1 MPPPASPSRGESG
14 RGAVPYAVL
23 LGALLLL
30 TTGPAAGEPGGTLVR
45 IRAQDRDGR
54 PLPGLAVAVRC
65 PGGGEWRTTTDAH
78 GLALVGDVPACPLS
92 LTADAKRPG
101 EGAQAV
107 RLQAERLDG
116 RVASRSD
123 ADGLARDLP
132 SSRGAWSLL
141 ETVEPA
147 AIVENITGASLYPGE
162 PERFSMRGTSWTQNA
177 VLLDG
182 IDVTDP
188 LRGGTPLLL
197 PDTDSLQSIEAT
209 SALAPAGYSVPGVT
223 LAFAPREPPSS
234 WGGTAQAHGLSSGL
248 QSGNPTGAPPPIAQ
262 FGSLVDASLGV
273 GGPVGQRLRLLATG
287 RLARARRLEREDPTE
302 LESRLLSGSL
312 RMAWR
317 AGERDAVDLLTS
329 FQANEAPLLARTR
342 FPGGDPSEHEDALGA
357 ALSWSH
363 RGQGATASAF
373 AGLAR
378 GTFQPQTGG
387 QVADGTVERLLDGP
401 VPDLV
406 VSSRSRR
413 STWSAGGRVALRPS
427 TVGGLWHAPRFGL
440 TFERTALVESP
451 GADGPIP
458 ETVDGLAARV
468 WDYTWPGPESRRH
481 TGSFSAWASE
491 PLAWRDRVFV
501 EAGLRFERT
510 TGAADGAFQGVAWTS
525 LVPRISARLGLL
537 GAGRLTLFGG
547 WGEYRQRLLLD
558 ELAFGDPNAPVAAV
572 YRWSDA
578 NGDGRYQPS
587 EQGVL
592 VARVGPGA
600 GDGSLASIDPGLRQP
615 RTRETVAGVES
626 SPGKGWVV
634 SLTGFDRRE
643 SDLVEPMDVGAPLSA
658 YTVSYLPDPGG
669 DIASPQDDQLL
680 PVFERRPETF
690 GLDRY
695 LLANPAGLT
704 GRYQGVELRVEKRL
718 SARLALC
725 AGATASRNEI
735 HGANRGFRVEEND
748 QGVVGELFVDPNA
761 DTYSLGRGFFD
772 RAYTIKL
779 AAAWRGPHDLRVGL
793 VARYQD
799 GQPFGRLVVVA
810 DLAQGPEAIPAT
822 SRGESFG
829 RASTTDPE
837 GRPLTADGHR
847 FTYTLTVD
855 ARVEKGVRVGASH
868 LALVVEV
875 FNLLGQ
881 HNEVEEDPVWGPDFR
896 TPTAVQPPRA
906 VRLGARLDF

>member
-1 MPPPASPSRGESG
+1 MPPPASPSRGERERKSG
-14 RGAVPYAVL
+14 RHFAL
-23 LGALLLL
+23 LGALLVL
-30 TTGPAAGEPGGTLVR
+30 TTVPAAGEPRGTPVR
-45 IRAQDRDGR
+45 IRAQDADGR
-54 PLPGLAVAVRC
+54 PLPGLAVEVCC
-65 PGGGEWRTTTDAH
+65 PGGGVWRTTTDAH
-78 GLALVGDVPACPLS
+78 GLALIGDVPACPLS
-92 LTADAKRPG
+92 LAAEAVRPG
-101 EGAQAV
+101 EGAHTV

-116 RVASRSD
+116 RVASQSD

-141 ETVEPA
+141 ETVEPSA
-147 AIVENITGASLYPGE
+147 VVENITGASLYPGA

-188 LRGGTPLLL
+188 LRGGTPLIL
-197 PDTDSLQSIEAT
+197 PDTDSLQSFEAT

-223 LAFAPREPPSS
+223 LDLAPREPPSS
-234 WGGTAQAHGLSSGL
+234 WGGTAQGYGLSSGL
-248 QSGNPTGAPPPIAQ
+248 QSGIPTGEPPPIAR

-273 GGPVGQRLRLLATG
+273 GGPVGQSLRLLATG
-287 RLARARRLEREDPTE
+287 RLARARRLERQDPTA
-302 LESRLLSGSL
+302 LGSRLLSGSL

-317 AGERDAVDLLTS
+317 AGERDSVDLLTS
-329 FQANEAPLLARTR
+329 VQANEAPLPARAR
-342 FPGGDPSEHEDALGA
+342 FPGGNPVEHEDALGA

-363 RGQGATASAF
+363 HGDVATASAF

-378 GTFQPQTGG
+378 GTFLPRTGG
-387 QVADGTVERLLDGP
+387 QAADGTVERLLDGP

-413 STWSAGGRVALRPS
+413 STWSIGGRLGLQASRI
-427 TVGGLWHAPRFGL
+427 GGLWHSPRFGA
-440 TFERTALVESP
+440 TFERAALTASAGVN
-451 GADGPIP
+451 GPIP
-458 ETVDGLAARV
+458 ETVGGIAARE
-468 WDYTWPGPESRRH
+468 WDYTWPGPDSRRH

-491 PLAWRDRVFV
+491 PIAWRDRLFV

-510 TGAADGAFQGVAWTS
+510 SGAAEGAAQGVAWTS
-525 LVPRISARLGLL
+525 LVPRVSARFGLL

-558 ELAFGDPNAPVAAV
+558 TLGFGDPNAPQAAV
-572 YRWSDA
+572 YLWTDA

-587 EQGVL
+587 ERGVL

-600 GDGSLASIDPGLRQP
+600 GDGSLASLDPALQQP
-615 RTRETVAGVES
+615 RTRETVAGMET
-626 SPGKGWVV
+626 SPGEGWLV

-643 SDLVEPMDVGAPLSA
+643 SDLVEPVDVGAPLSA
-658 YTVSYLPDPGG
+658 YTVRYLPDPGG

-680 PVFERRPETF
+680 PVFDRRPETF

-695 LLANPAGLT
+695 LLTNPTGLT
-704 GRYQGVELRVEKRL
+704 GQYQGVELRVEKRL
-718 SARLALC
+718 SARLALS

-735 HGANRGFRVEEND
+735 HGANRGFRVGEND
-748 QGVVGELFVDPNA
+748 QGVIGELFVDPNA
-761 DTYSLGRGFFD
+761 GTYSLGRGFFD
-772 RAYTIKL
+772 RAFTIKL
-779 AAAWRGPHDLRVGL
+779 AAGWRGPHDLRLGL

-799 GQPFGRLVVVA
+799 GQPFGRLVVVP

-847 FTYTLTVD
+847 FTYTVTVD
-855 ARVEKGVRVGASH
+855 ARVEKGVRVGASR
-868 LALVVEV
+868 LALVAEV

-881 HNEVEEDPVWGPDFR
+881 RNEVEEDPVWGPDFR